1 MKAKPFSLS
10 NIFSS
15 SHLTWLEYN
24 QVKYWIIWNMGIHLV
39 FVLYELSKEIYK
51 QVRGVYRTKLN
62 VYDGFFFQKKLT
74 INVND

>member
-1 MKAKPFSLS
+1 
-10 NIFSS
+10 
-15 SHLTWLEYN
+15 
-24 QVKYWIIWNMGIHLV
+24 MGIHLV

-62 VYDGFFFQKKLT
+62 IYDGFFFQKKLT